1 MAYVAS
7 VALDRYEKSEI
18 IAIFAFQHLLHM
30 ERNQN
35 IEKRILWVAERLF
48 LEKGFSGTST
58 TEIAK
63 TVGCNQALIHYYFRT
78 KEKLF
83 WDVFAPKMEQVV
95 EYLDAPLDE
104 SIDFIDRICNIVDF
118 YFGILEL
125 DERLAPFIVNELIMN
140 PGRWNKFRD
149 RFLRSESRRMAFV
162 RFEKMVD
169 EEIAAGQIRQIK
181 AIDLLIDIMSL
192 TISAFIVAP
201 KGFANGE
208 CDSNLRKA
216 YIDNRRQ
223 DIKAII
229 INGIKK

>member
-1 MAYVAS
+1 
-7 VALDRYEKSEI
+7 
-18 IAIFAFQHLLHM
+18 M

-48 LEKGFSGTST
+48 LEKGFNGTST

-63 TVGCNQALIHYYFRT
+63 MVGCNQTLIHYYFRT

-83 WDVFAPKMEQVV
+83 WDVFSPKVEQVL

-104 SIDFIDRICNIVDF
+104 SLDFMDRICNVVDF

-125 DERLAPFIVNELIMN
+125 DERLTPFIVNELIMN

-149 RFLRSESRRMAFV
+149 RYLRSESRSSAFD
-162 RFEKMVD
+162 RFENMVE
-169 EEIAAGQIRQIK
+169 EEISSGHIRKIK
-181 AIDLLIDIMSL
+181 AIDLLMNIMSL

-201 KGFANGE
+201 KGFAMGE
-208 CDSNLRKA
+208 CDANLRKA
-216 YIDNRRQ
+216 YLEDRRE
-223 DIKAII
+223 DIKQLI
-229 INGIKK
+229 INGIKAN

>member
-1 MAYVAS
+1 
-7 VALDRYEKSEI
+7 
-18 IAIFAFQHLLHM
+18 M

-63 TVGCNQALIHYYFRT
+63 AVGCNQALIHYYFRT

-83 WDVFAPKMEQVV
+83 WDVFAPKVEQVV

-104 SIDFIDRICNIVDF
+104 SIDFIERIRNVIDF

-140 PGRWNKFRD
+140 PERWNKFRD
-149 RFLRSESRRMAFV
+149 RYLRNESRSSAFN
-162 RFEKMVD
+162 RFENMVH
-169 EEIAAGQIRQIK
+169 EEVTKGTIRNIEP
-181 AIDLLIDIMSL
+181 IDLLMNIMSL

-201 KGFANGE
+201 KGFASDE
-208 CDSNLRKA
+208 CDKNARKA
-216 YIDNRRQ
+216 YLDHRRE
-223 DIKAII
+223 DVKELIVC
-229 INGIKK
+229 GIKNNY

>member
-1 MAYVAS
+1 
-7 VALDRYEKSEI
+7 
-18 IAIFAFQHLLHM
+18 M

-83 WDVFAPKMEQVV
+83 WDVFAPKAEQVV

-104 SIDFIDRICNIVDF
+104 SIDFFERIGNVIDF

-125 DERLAPFIVNELIMN
+125 DERLAPFIVNELVMS
-140 PGRWNKFRD
+140 PGRWDKFRN
-149 RFLRSESRRMAFV
+149 RFLRNESRHSAFD

-169 EEIAAGQIRQIK
+169 EEISAGRVRQMK
-181 AIDLLIDIMSL
+181 AIDLLMNIMSL
-192 TISAFIVAP
+192 TLSAFIVAP
-201 KGFANGE
+201 KGYAIGE
-208 CDSNLRKA
+208 CDSNLRRS
-216 YIDNRRQ
+216 YLDNRRE
-223 DIKAII
+223 DVKSLV
-229 INGIKK
+229 INGIKA

>member
-1 MAYVAS
+1 M
-7 VALDRYEKSEI
+7 D
-18 IAIFAFQHLLHM
+18 
-30 ERNQN
+30 RNQN

-83 WDVFAPKMEQVV
+83 WDVFAPKVEQVV

-104 SIDFIDRICNIVDF
+104 SIDFMERIRNVIDF

-140 PGRWNKFRD
+140 PERWNKFRD
-149 RFLRSESRRMAFV
+149 RYLRNESRSSAFN
-162 RFEKMVD
+162 RFENMVN
-169 EEIAAGQIRQIK
+169 EEVTRGTIRNIEP
-181 AIDLLIDIMSL
+181 IDLLMNIMSL

-201 KGFANGE
+201 KGFASDE
-208 CDSNLRKA
+208 CDKSARKA
-216 YIDNRRQ
+216 YLDHRRE
-223 DIKAII
+223 DVRELIVS
-229 INGIKK
+229 GIKNNY

>member
-1 MAYVAS
+1 M
-7 VALDRYEKSEI
+7 D
-18 IAIFAFQHLLHM
+18 
-30 ERNQN
+30 RNQN

-83 WDVFAPKMEQVV
+83 WDVFAPKVEQVV

-104 SIDFIDRICNIVDF
+104 SIDFMERIRNVIDF

-140 PGRWNKFRD
+140 PERWNKFRD
-149 RFLRSESRRMAFV
+149 RYLRNESRSSAFN
-162 RFEKMVD
+162 RFENMVN
-169 EEIAAGQIRQIK
+169 EEVTRGTIRNIEP
-181 AIDLLIDIMSL
+181 IDLLMNIMSL

-201 KGFANGE
+201 KGFASDE
-208 CDSNLRKA
+208 CDKSARKA
-216 YIDNRRQ
+216 YLDHRRE
-223 DIKAII
+223 DVKELIVS
-229 INGIKK
+229 GIKNNY

>member
-1 MAYVAS
+1 
-7 VALDRYEKSEI
+7 
-18 IAIFAFQHLLHM
+18 M

-83 WDVFAPKMEQVV
+83 WDVFSPKVEHVV

-104 SIDFIDRICNIVDF
+104 SIDFIERIRNVIDF

-140 PGRWNKFRD
+140 PGRWDKFRD
-149 RFLRSESRRMAFV
+149 RYLRNESRSTAFN
-162 RFEKMVD
+162 RFENMVE
-169 EEIAAGQIRQIK
+169 EEIAAGRIRQIR
-181 AIDLLIDIMSL
+181 ALDLLMNIMSL
-192 TISAFIVAP
+192 TISVFIVAP
-201 KGFANGE
+201 KGFASGE
-208 CDSNLRKA
+208 CDQNLRKS
-216 YIDNRRQ
+216 YLDNRREE
-223 DIKAII
+223 IKTLIV
-229 INGIKK
+229 NGLRK

>member
-1 MAYVAS
+1 
-7 VALDRYEKSEI
+7 
-18 IAIFAFQHLLHM
+18 M

-48 LEKGFSGTST
+48 LEKGFNGTST

-83 WDVFAPKMEQVV
+83 WDVFSPKVEQVV

-104 SIDFIDRICNIVDF
+104 TIGFIERIRNVVDF

-140 PGRWNKFRD
+140 PGRWDKFRD
-149 RFLRSESRRMAFV
+149 RYLRNESRSSAFK
-162 RFEKMVD
+162 RFEAMVA
-169 EEIAAGQIRQIK
+169 EEIENGKIRQMR
-181 AIDLLIDIMSL
+181 AIDLLMNIMSL

-201 KGFANGE
+201 KGFASGE
-208 CDSNLRKA
+208 CDSNLRKE
-216 YIDNRRQ
+216 YLDNRRE
-223 DIKAII
+223 DIKSLV
-229 INGIKK
+229 INGIKI

>member
-1 MAYVAS
+1 
-7 VALDRYEKSEI
+7 
-18 IAIFAFQHLLHM
+18 M

-35 IEKRILWVAERLF
+35 VEKRILWVAERLF

-104 SIDFIDRICNIVDF
+104 SLNFKDRVLNIIDF

-125 DERLAPFIVNELIMN
+125 DERLAPFIVNEIIMH
-140 PGRWNKFRD
+140 PGRWDTFRN
-149 RFLRSESRRMAFV
+149 RFLRNESRRRAFN
-162 RFEKMVD
+162 RFEKMVQ
-169 EEIAAGQIRQIK
+169 EEVEAGHIRYY
-181 AIDLLIDIMSL
+181 APIDLLLDIMSL
-192 TISAFIVAP
+192 TISSFIVAP
-201 KGFANGE
+201 MGFAKSE
-208 CDSNLRKA
+208 CDSNERKS
-216 YIDNRRQ
+216 YLENRREN
-223 DIKAII
+223 IKRLI
-229 INGIKK
+229 INGLFNPSADK

>member
-1 MAYVAS
+1 
-7 VALDRYEKSEI
+7 
-18 IAIFAFQHLLHM
+18 M

-63 TVGCNQALIHYYFRT
+63 AVGCNQALIHYYFRT

-83 WDVFAPKMEQVV
+83 WDVFSPKVEQVV

-104 SIDFIDRICNIVDF
+104 SIDFEQRIRNVIDF

-140 PGRWNKFRD
+140 PGRWDKFRD
-149 RFLRSESRRMAFV
+149 RYLRNESRSSAFD
-162 RFEKMVD
+162 RFESMVS
-169 EEIAAGQIRQIK
+169 EEIEAGRIRPMR
-181 AIDLLIDIMSL
+181 AIDLLMNIMSL
-192 TISAFIVAP
+192 TISSFIVAP
-201 KGFANGE
+201 KGFASRE
-208 CDSNLRKA
+208 CDSNLRKE
-216 YIDNRRQ
+216 YLDNRRE
-223 DIKAII
+223 DVKSLIV
-229 INGIKK
+229 NGIRA

>member
-1 MAYVAS
+1 
-7 VALDRYEKSEI
+7 
-18 IAIFAFQHLLHM
+18 M

-35 IEKRILWVAERLF
+35 IEKRILGVAERLF

-83 WDVFAPKMEQVV
+83 WDVFAPKVEQVV

-104 SIDFIDRICNIVDF
+104 SIGFVERISNVIDF

-125 DERLAPFIVNELIMN
+125 DERLAPFIVKELIMN
-140 PGRWNKFRD
+140 PERWDKFRD
-149 RFLRSESRRMAFV
+149 RYLRNESRSTAFN
-162 RFEKMVD
+162 RFENMVH
-169 EEIAAGQIRQIK
+169 EEIANGTIREMRP
-181 AIDLLIDIMSL
+181 IDLLMNIMSV

-201 KGFANGE
+201 KGFASGE
-208 CDSNLRKA
+208 CDRNARKA
-216 YIDNRRQ
+216 YLDDRRE
-223 DIKAII
+223 DVKKLIV
-229 INGIKK
+229 NGMRR

>member
-1 MAYVAS
+1 
-7 VALDRYEKSEI
+7 
-18 IAIFAFQHLLHM
+18 M
-30 ERNQN
+30 ENSKN

-83 WDVFAPKMEQVV
+83 WDVFAPKVEQFV

-104 SIDFIDRICNIVDF
+104 SIDFVERIRNVIEF

-140 PGRWNKFRD
+140 PGRWDVFRD
-149 RFLRSESRRMAFV
+149 RYLRNESRSRAFK
-162 RFEKMVD
+162 RFENMVD
-169 EEIAAGQIRQIK
+169 AEIAAERIRPIR
-181 AIDLLIDIMSL
+181 AIDLLMNIMSL

-201 KGFANGE
+201 KGFASGE
-208 CDSNLRKA
+208 CDSNLRKS
-216 YIDNRRQ
+216 YLDHRKE
-223 DIKAII
+223 DIKELIV
-229 INGIKK
+229 NGMSR

>member
-1 MAYVAS
+1 
-7 VALDRYEKSEI
+7 
-18 IAIFAFQHLLHM
+18 M

-63 TVGCNQALIHYYFRT
+63 AVGCNQALIHYYFRT

-83 WDVFAPKMEQVV
+83 WDVFSPKVEQVV

-104 SIDFIDRICNIVDF
+104 SIDFIERIRNVIDF

-140 PGRWNKFRD
+140 PERWNKFRD
-149 RFLRSESRRMAFV
+149 RYLRNESRSSAFN
-162 RFEKMVD
+162 RFENMVH
-169 EEIAAGQIRQIK
+169 EEVTKGTIRNIEP
-181 AIDLLIDIMSL
+181 IDLLMNIMSL

-201 KGFANGE
+201 KGFASDE
-208 CDSNLRKA
+208 CDKNARKA
-216 YIDNRRQ
+216 YIDHRRE
-223 DIKAII
+223 DVKELIV
-229 INGIKK
+229 

>member
-1 MAYVAS
+1 M
-7 VALDRYEKSEI
+7 D
-18 IAIFAFQHLLHM
+18 
-30 ERNQN
+30 RNQN

-63 TVGCNQALIHYYFRT
+63 NVGCNQALIHYYFRT

-104 SIDFIDRICNIVDF
+104 SLNFMDRISNIIDF

-125 DERLAPFIVNELIMN
+125 DERLAPFIVNELIMH
-140 PGRWNKFRD
+140 PGRWDTFRN
-149 RFLRSESRRMAFV
+149 RFLRNESRSRAYV
-162 RFEKMVD
+162 RFEGMVK
-169 EEIAAGQIRQIK
+169 EEISKGEIR
-181 AIDLLIDIMSL
+181 AVEPIDLLLDIMSL

-201 KGFANGE
+201 KGFARDE
-208 CDSNLRKA
+208 CDSNSRKE
-216 YIDNRRQ
+216 YLSRRKENNKELM
-223 DIKAII
+223 IC
-229 INGIKK
+229 GLKK

>member
-1 MAYVAS
+1 
-7 VALDRYEKSEI
+7 
-18 IAIFAFQHLLHM
+18 M

-63 TVGCNQALIHYYFRT
+63 AVGCNQALIHSYFRT

-83 WDVFAPKMEQVV
+83 WDVFSPKVEQVV

-104 SIDFIDRICNIVDF
+104 SIDFIERIRNVIDF

-125 DERLAPFIVNELIMN
+125 DERLAPFIVNELIMH
-140 PGRWNKFRD
+140 PGRWDKFRD
-149 RFLRSESRRMAFV
+149 RYLRNESRSSAFN
-162 RFEKMVD
+162 RFESMVA
-169 EEIAAGQIRQIK
+169 EEIQAGHIRSMR
-181 AIDLLIDIMSL
+181 AIDLLMNIMSL

-201 KGFANGE
+201 KGFASGE

-216 YIDNRRQ
+216 YLDNRRE
-223 DIKAII
+223 DIKALIV
-229 INGIKK
+229 NGIRA

>member
-1 MAYVAS
+1 
-7 VALDRYEKSEI
+7 
-18 IAIFAFQHLLHM
+18 M

-48 LEKGFSGTST
+48 LEKGFNGTST

-63 TVGCNQALIHYYFRT
+63 TVGCNQTLIHYYFRT

-83 WDVFAPKMEQVV
+83 WDVFSPKVEQFV

-104 SIDFIDRICNIVDF
+104 SLDFMERIRNVVDF

-125 DERLAPFIVNELIMN
+125 DERLTPFIVNELIMN
-140 PGRWNKFRD
+140 PGRWARFRE
-149 RFLRSESRRMAFV
+149 RYLRSESRSSAFD
-162 RFEKMVD
+162 RFESMV
-169 EEIAAGQIRQIK
+169 EEAIASGRIRKIK
-181 AIDLLIDIMSL
+181 AIDLLMDIMSL

-208 CDSNLRKA
+208 CDSKLRKS
-216 YIDNRRQ
+216 YLNHRKE
-223 DIKAII
+223 DIKTLIV
-229 INGIKK
+229 NGIKA